1 MPDGI
6 LRERYSR
13 MKREQ
18 MKYRVAI
25 RNDVKGTITY
35 RKSTLPHLLKFLL
48 EQTNGVLDLDRD
60 DRVYITPADHHMPWE
75 IPEEELRDANTKI
88 QY

>member
-1 MPDGI
+1 M
-6 LRERYSR
+6 RHQ
-13 MKREQ
+13 Q

-25 RNDVKGTITY
+25 RNDTKGTITY
-35 RKSTLPHLLKFLL
+35 RKSTLPHLLRFLL
-48 EQTNGVLDLDRD
+48 AQTNGVLNLDRD